1 MPLES
6 FHDSYHDSLLSPL
19 KGYEGQGCV
28 NINECINGDHL
39 CVEHSTCFDN
49 DGSYTC
55 ECDYGYEGYGRTKCD
70 NVNECSRRVGEC
82 SKFALCID
90 KKGSYDCKCLDGYE
104 DKSGGTGKVCEDI
117 DECTAGT
124 HDCATVRPGSTC
136 INKEPGF
143 ECGCN
148 NGYEESPTGCIDIDE
163 CEVDAKN
170 QCTATLCNNC
180 LNQVFKTFD

>member
-1 MPLES
+1 MS
-6 FHDSYHDSLLSPL
+6 QF

-55 ECDYGYEGYGRTKCD
+55 ECDYGYEGYGRKKCD

-90 KKGSYDCKCLDGYE
+90 KKGWIQTLLLKSLDFGISA
-104 DKSGGTGKVCEDI
+104 KSSDSLSKISQKSSVLFLE
-117 DECTAGT
+117 
-124 HDCATVRPGSTC
+124 
-136 INKEPGF
+136 
-143 ECGCN
+143 
-148 NGYEESPTGCIDIDE
+148 
-163 CEVDAKN
+163 N
-170 QCTATLCNNC
+170 QPVT
-180 LNQVFKTFD
+180 